1 MRAVVQRVSEARVV
15 VDGQIVGEIEKGFT
29 VLLGVGK
36 GDTQEDAAY
45 LARKIANLRVFTDP
59 EGKMNLG
66 LADVGGRVLAVSQFT
81 LYADT
86 RKGNRPSFIDAATP
100 DDGKRLYGQ
109 FCDLLRQQ
117 GLEVAE
123 GIFQADMKVQLVN
136 DGPVTI
142 WLDSSERQQSRR
154 G

>member
-1 MRAVVQRVSEARVV
+1 MRAVVQRVSEARVIV
-15 VDGQIVGEIEKGFT
+15 ENQTVGEIGQGFL
-29 VLLGVGK
+29 VLLGVGI
-36 GDTQEDAAY
+36 GDTLEDAAY
-45 LARKIANLRVFTDP
+45 LARKIANLRVFTDL
-59 EGKMNLG
+59 EGKMNLS
-66 LADVGGRVLAVSQFT
+66 LADVGGKVLAVSQFT

-86 RKGNRPSFIDAATP
+86 RKGNRPSFIDAAAP

-109 FCDLLRQQ
+109 LCSLLAQQ
-117 GLEVAE
+117 GLQVEQ
-123 GIFQADMKVQLVN
+123 GIFQADMKVYLVN